1 MISKRCILLVIFA
14 KLKFFIRKFCAG
26 GKVIGLPEIHLQKVD
41 FMLIKCSLFCVL
53 AVFSSISYSLEG
65 ISFEHKDW
73 YLVCDN
79 SGTCRAAGYTAE
91 GRSHR
96 SSIAVMFTREAG
108 ESAEVKGKVFIEEK
122 TGHFDSLTLTINKKN
137 WGSLMSD
144 GTLNHSQVK
153 ALLDALPQKDAEVV
167 FSAGHTTW
175 ELSDKGVSAVFR
187 KMDEFQQRLN
197 TPSALVVKGDQ
208 AQKKLLAP
216 QSIPKIKLARVHD
229 EKTSV
234 ISLDD
239 NRYRELLAELIKNTD
254 KKECE
259 VEKYV
264 AYKDDFFSKM
274 EFAEL
279 NDNQAIIKMLCWH
292 GAYNYGYGVWLI
304 NNKKPYNPK
313 LVTDSAT
320 YYQAGRV
327 GRAHKGRGLGD
338 CFDHEEWVFD
348 GNSFQLAQAYDT
360 GLCRSVAGGGIDP
373 MYTFISKIIKD

>member
-1 MISKRCILLVIFA
+1 
-14 KLKFFIRKFCAG
+14 
-26 GKVIGLPEIHLQKVD
+26 
-41 FMLIKCSLFCVL
+41 MLIKCCSYCVL
-53 AVFSSISYSLEG
+53 AMFSTIGYSLEG
-65 ISFEHKDW
+65 ITFEHKDW
-73 YLVCDN
+73 YLACDN

-91 GRSHR
+91 GESHR
-96 SSIAVMFTREAG
+96 SSIAVMLTREAG
-108 ESAEVKGKVFIEEK
+108 EDAQVKGKIFIEEK
-122 TGHFDSLTLTINKKN
+122 AGHFDSLTLTINKKN
-137 WGSLMSD
+137 WGGLVSD
-144 GTLNHSQVK
+144 GALSLSQVK
-153 ALLDALPQKDAEVV
+153 ALLDALPKKNVNVV
-167 FSAGHTTW
+167 FNDGNTTW
-175 ELSDKGVSAVFR
+175 ELSDKGASAIFR

-197 TPSALVVKGDQ
+197 TPGALVVKGNQ
-208 AQKKLLAP
+208 AQKQLLAP
-216 QSIPKIKLARVHD
+216 QSIPQIKFAKVHD
-229 EKTSV
+229 EKTTV

-239 NRYRELLAELIKNTD
+239 NRYRELLIELIKNTD
-254 KKECE
+254 KKACE

-279 NDNQAIIKMLCWH
+279 NDNQAIVKMLCWH

-304 NNKKPYNPK
+304 NTNKPYNPK

-348 GNSFQLAQAYDT
+348 GSGFQLAQAFDT

-373 MYTFISKIIKD
+373 MYTFISNIIKD